1 MALHKAESGDRVIDQ
16 ERFLPPLQK
25 FSHCLILKFEHD
37 RPKAFGV
44 QLVLHIRLQLQCI
57 LHRGEEAE
65 EQDQG
70 GRGISLAADI
80 EPGIVLEGDP
90 FLISRVIV
98 NLLENARK
106 YGKENGH
113 IWARLSAE
121 GGYAVLEVKDD
132 GIGIDPE
139 HIDKIWQRFYQVNP
153 SRKGN
158 SGLGLGLSM
167 VWQIVSLHK
176 GTVKVKS
183 EPGKGSCFTVSLPL
197 HSAS

>member
-1 MALHKAESGDRVIDQ
+1 MSFLI
-16 ERFLPPLQK
+16 ERLLDLTRLDLGTQK
-25 FSHCLILKFEHD
+25 VSRE
-37 RPKAFGV
+37 AFD
-44 QLVLHIRLQLQCI
+44 LSAMTTELC
-57 LHRGEEAE
+57 E